1 MDDEVISVD
10 SEDSRMDIED
20 IIPKDNI
27 TIADDKK
34 NQGNDQYKAQN
45 YQTALRFYS
54 EAIRLCPETAAY
66 YGNRSACYIMLN
78 DFRAA
83 LADARNSISL
93 DDKFEKGYIRVAKC
107 CLALGDYI
115 GTEQAIKKLLENYE
129 NNVSLKTEEVN
140 CGYLRNF
147 EEKIHQNYLK
157 KNFRTALYFLDSAL
171 KISPACLKYKIS
183 KAECLTYLGRLDEA
197 ADIAVTV
204 MKNDSASA
212 DAIYVRGLIL
222 YYQDNFDKAILH
234 FERTLQL
241 DPDHRKAKDMR
252 TKLKELKDKKE
263 AGKTAFKSGK
273 FREALTLYS
282 DALLIDPSNNNMNC
296 KLYYNRA
303 LVNYKI
309 NNLRDSTLD
318 CTKVL
323 DIDAQY
329 LKALLLRAKCY
340 NELEKYDDC
349 VRDYEAALKIQKTQ
363 EIKNLL
369 RDAKFALKKSKQK
382 DFYKILGVS
391 KNASED
397 EIKKAYRKKA
407 LIHHP
412 DRHANSSETDKK
424 EQEIKFKEIG
434 EAYAV
439 LSDPK
444 KKMRFDSGQ
453 DMEDENTGFDPNQ
466 MFQHFFFSNVGQESF
481 NFHFK

>member
-1 MDDEVISVD
+1 M
-10 SEDSRMDIED
+10 
-20 IIPKDNI
+20 PKK
-27 TIADDKK
+27 KK

-45 YQTALRFYS
+45 YQAALRLYA
-54 EAIRLCPETAAY
+54 EAIRLCPDAAAY
-66 YGNRSACYIMLN
+66 YGNRSACHIMLN
-78 DFRAA
+78 DFKAA
-83 LADARNSISL
+83 LADARHSIQL
-93 DDKFEKGYIRVAKC
+93 DDKFEKGYVRVAKC

-115 GTEQAIKKLLENYE
+115 GTEQAIKKLLEIYE

-140 CGYLRNF
+140 CQHLRNF
-147 EEKIHQNYLK
+147 EEKIQANYQK
-157 KNFRTALYFLDSAL
+157 KNFRTALFFLDSAL
-171 KISPACLKYKIS
+171 KISPACIKYKIS
-183 KAECLTYLGRLDEA
+183 KAECLTFLGRLDEA
-197 ADIAVTV
+197 ADIAVTA
-204 MKNDSASA
+204 MKSDSTSA

-234 FERTLQL
+234 FERALQL
-241 DPDHRKAKDMR
+241 DPDHKSAKEMR
-252 TKLKELKDKKE
+252 SKLKELKDKKE
-263 AGKTAFKSGK
+263 LGKNAFKSGK
-273 FREALTLYS
+273 FREALQLYTE
-282 DALLIDPSNNNMNC
+282 ALEIDPSNNNMNC

-309 NNLRDSTLD
+309 NNLRDSVVD

-323 DIDAQY
+323 DIDIQY

-340 NELEKYDDC
+340 NELEKYEEC
-349 VRDYEAALKIQKTQ
+349 VKDYESALKIQKTQ

-382 DFYKILGVS
+382 DYYKILGVS
-391 KNASED
+391 KNATDD

-412 DRHANSSETDKK
+412 DRHANSSDSDKK

-444 KKMRFDSGQ
+444 KKMRYDSGQ
-453 DMEDENTGFDPNQ
+453 DMEDETTGFDPNQ
-466 MFQHFFFSNVGQESF
+466 MFQHFFFSNVGQDSF
-481 NFHFK
+481 SFHFK